1 MKKHT
6 KYVYTCCLLA
16 AIAGCSNSNNDGS
29 SQTDVDNT
37 MDVDGNGNGN
47 GNGNGSTGISVA
59 QIATAVRNS
68 QPATFDA
75 TTLQAELDAIQ
86 SIEPVPVADGDTV
99 LDLLEKAQR

>member
-37 MDVDGNGNGN
+37 MDVNGNGDS
-47 GNGNGSTGISVA
+47 NGSTGSSVS
-59 QIATAVRNS
+59 QIATAARNS